1 MSSISLM
8 KLTLDRFKC
17 LSLVRALNK
26 NRDGKKEL
34 QIFEK
39 LMFGILIFTETVLEI
54 RNNIIVTPCSFCLEE
69 KLPRRFY

>member
-8 KLTLDRFKC
+8 KLTLDRFKR

-54 RNNIIVTPCSFCLEE
+54 RNNISLLRVRSD
-69 KLPRRFY
+69 